1 MVYKN
6 SGQRFREIVKI
17 MASYGFGYLV
27 DTKLNKGG
35 KSPANLRKAF
45 EALGPTFIKIGQ
57 ILSTRP
63 DILPLAYIEE
73 LSKLQDSVPPES
85 FDAIDKVFIEEFS
98 QDVKSLFLHFDEN
111 PLASASIA
119 QVHRAVLKDGT
130 EVIVKVQRPH
140 IQEKMRMDLA
150 ILSRILNMTRAR
162 FKDFLIDPKEAL
174 DEILAS
180 TERELNFELEAKNIE
195 RFCHLNKNVS
205 FMYTPFVVKEMCSKK
220 IVTMEKIEGIKISD
234 ISKLRSEKINL
245 NELGKNLA
253 LSFFKQVFE
262 DGFFHGDPHPGNI
275 LIKDNK
281 LCFIDFGI
289 MGELS
294 VSLRSA
300 LNEIMISI
308 VFEDINKLISVLLS
322 IGTRTGYVDRNQ
334 LYDDIEYLLSSYL
347 STSLRNIKV
356 SLVLQEVFDLSI
368 RNNIRM
374 PKELT
379 LLAKTMVIAEGVVAK
394 IAPDISLLDVAIPYV
409 KTNTRKS
416 WLKDISFEDFAIK
429 ALRFSN
435 DSSKLPSKLLE
446 LSDSILR
453 GRSKIQFE
461 HRNLEKPIS
470 SLNRMVNRLASTILV
485 SSLIIGSS
493 LIIDS
498 SVGGKYRGMSIIGV
512 SGFIISGLMSL
523 WILISIL
530 KSGKM

>member
-1 MVYKN
+1 
-6 SGQRFREIVKI
+6 

-27 DTKLNKGG
+27 DTKLSKGE

-63 DILPLAYIEE
+63 DILPSAYVEE
-73 LSKLQDSVPPES
+73 LSKLQDSVPAES
-85 FDAIDKVFIEEFS
+85 FEAINKVFIEDFS
-98 QDVKSLFLHFDEN
+98 QDVKTLFLHFDEK

-119 QVHRAVLKDGT
+119 QVHRAVLKDGM

-140 IQEKMRMDLA
+140 IHEKMKMDISILNR
-150 ILSRILNMTRAR
+150 ILSMTKAR
-162 FKDFLIDPKEAL
+162 LKDFLIDPKEAL
-174 DEILAS
+174 GEILAS

-195 RFCHLNKNVS
+195 RFCNLNKNIS
-205 FMYTPFVVKEMCSKK
+205 YMYTPFVVKEMCSKNV
-220 IVTMEKIEGIKISD
+220 VTMEKIEGFKISD
-234 ISKLRSEKINL
+234 TKRLLEEKLNL
-245 NELGKNLA
+245 TELGRNLA
-253 LSFFKQVFE
+253 LSFFKQIFE

-275 LIKDNK
+275 LIKDGK

-289 MGELS
+289 TGELS
-294 VSLRSA
+294 DSLRNA
-300 LNEIMISI
+300 LNEIMIAI

-322 IGTRTGYVDRNQ
+322 IGTRTGYVDKNQ
-334 LYDDIEYLLSSYL
+334 LHDDMEYLLSNYL

-356 SLVLQEVFDLSI
+356 SLVLQEVFDVSG
-368 RNNIRM
+368 RNNIKM

-379 LLAKTMVIAEGVVAK
+379 LLAKTMVIVEGVVAK
-394 IAPDISLLDVAIPYV
+394 IAPDISILDVAIPYV
-409 KTNTRKS
+409 KASTRKN
-416 WLKDISFEDFAIK
+416 WLKDINLEDFAIK

-435 DSSKLPSKLLE
+435 DSSRLPSKLLE

-461 HRNLEKPIS
+461 HKNLDKPMS

-485 SSLIIGSS
+485 SSMIIGSS

-498 SVGGKYRGMSIIGV
+498 SVGGKYHGMSIIGV
-512 SGFIISGLMSL
+512 SGFVISGFISL
-523 WILISIL
+523 WIVISIL
-530 KSGKM
+530 RSGKM